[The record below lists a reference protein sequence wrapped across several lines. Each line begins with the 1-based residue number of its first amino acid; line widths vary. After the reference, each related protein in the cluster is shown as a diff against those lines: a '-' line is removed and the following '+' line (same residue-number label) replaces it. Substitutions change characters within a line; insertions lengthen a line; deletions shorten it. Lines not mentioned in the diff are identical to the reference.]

1 MIVACGS
8 DRDAEQILIL
18 VDSLDDC
25 GQEQQELR
33 VLARVLAR
41 LEQVL
46 ACIGGNRPVIVLA
59 GAIDALERLLVQQ
72 AGKAV
77 LLSDR
82 AHDLHGQLVV
92 VGSDIGGGEDRSHLV
107 LARCNLVVLGL
118 GEDAE
123 LPQLLIEILHE
134 RCNARTECA
143 EVVIIHLLALRRHRA
158 EQGAAGE
165 DEVLALCVVL
175 AVDQEVLLL
184 GAYGGGNALY
194 VLAEQLEYAAGLRAD
209 CVHRTQQRGLLIE
222 DLTGVGAERG
232 RNVKGT
238 ILYESVAGRVP
249 CGVAARL
256 ERSAQAAGRE
266 GRCIRLALDQLLAG
280 ELHHH
285 VTVVGRRD
293 EGVMLL
299 GGDAGHRLEP
309 VRVVGR
315 ALADRP
321 VLHCRCN
328 NSSNI
333 GVDRSALAHGL
344 FQLLVDVLGKT
355 LFHHGVVKHHAAE
368 QLGNIRC
375 AHEWFAPYIC

>member
-1 MIVACGS
+1 MIVACGG

-25 GQEQQELR
+25 GQEQQELC

-123 LPQLLIEILHE
+123 LPQLLVEILHE

-209 CVHRTQQRGLLIE
+209 RVHRTQ
-222 DLTGVGAERG
+222 
-232 RNVKGT
+232 
-238 ILYESVAGRVP
+238 
-249 CGVAARL
+249 
-256 ERSAQAAGRE
+256 
-266 GRCIRLALDQLLAG
+266 
-280 ELHHH
+280 
-285 VTVVGRRD
+285 
-293 EGVMLL
+293 
-299 GGDAGHRLEP
+299 
-309 VRVVGR
+309 
-315 ALADRP
+315 
-321 VLHCRCN
+321 
-328 NSSNI
+328 
-333 GVDRSALAHGL
+333 
-344 FQLLVDVLGKT
+344 
-355 LFHHGVVKHHAAE
+355 
-368 QLGNIRC
+368 
-375 AHEWFAPYIC
+375 